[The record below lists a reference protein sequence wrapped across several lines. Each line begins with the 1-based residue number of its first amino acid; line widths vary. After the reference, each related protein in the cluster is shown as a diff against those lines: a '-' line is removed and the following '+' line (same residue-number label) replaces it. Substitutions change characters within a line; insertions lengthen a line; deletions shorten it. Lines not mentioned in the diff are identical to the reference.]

1 VKIEFNPMITRRKLA
16 DRLHWGVALIPI
28 VTVLIFYSMIL
39 HARLFLGDWPS
50 RNGLN
55 PNAIYSDYV
64 PFGFHCILTF
74 VSIVLAS
81 LSPLA
86 WIVLLSQTHLIPS
99 VRDYI
104 VRFSIFVAC
113 LSFTLW
119 MGFTDP
125 GNFLN
130 WFAD

>member
-1 VKIEFNPMITRRKLA
+1 M
-16 DRLHWGVALIPI
+16 PI
-28 VTVLIFYSMIL
+28 VTVLIFYSMVL
-39 HARLFLGDWPS
+39 HARLALGEWPS
-50 RNGLN
+50 RESLD
-55 PNAIYSDYV
+55 PNEISSAYIL
-64 PFGFHCILTF
+64 FGFHCMLTF
-74 VSIVLAS
+74 VSIILAS

-113 LSFTLW
+113 LSITLW
-119 MGFTDP
+119 MGYTDP
-125 GNFLN
+125 GNYLD

>member
-1 VKIEFNPMITRRKLA
+1 MINERQIA
-16 DRLHWGVALIPI
+16 DRLHWGVALTPI
-28 VTVLIFYSMIL
+28 VTVLVFYSMIL
-39 HARLFLGDWPS
+39 HARLALGEWPTRAS
-50 RNGLN
+50 LDPNGISSAYIL
-55 PNAIYSDYV
+55 
-64 PFGFHCILTF
+64 FGFHCMLTF

-86 WIVLLSQTHLIPS
+86 WIVLLSQAHLIPS

-104 VRFSIFVAC
+104 ARFSIFVAC

-119 MGFTDP
+119 MGYTDP
-125 GNFLN
+125 GNYLN